1 MKNKYFAVI
10 DTNVIV
16 SALIS
21 TSLESNPV
29 KVFRA
34 IIQEQI
40 VPLYNDEILDEY
52 RAVLSRV
59 KFHLDSSLI
68 ETVLKAIITDGLSLD
83 RTQASGID
91 FPDPKDIVF
100 YEVALS
106 RDDSYLVTGNIRHFP
121 AQTFVITPAEMVR
134 LLETPSDKKKE

>member
-1 MKNKYFAVI
+1 MENKLYAVI

-21 TSLESNPV
+21 SNLDSNPV

-40 VPLYNDEILDEY
+40 IPVYNDEILAEY
-52 RAVLSRV
+52 RTVLSRA
-59 KFHLDSSLI
+59 KFHLAPALI
-68 ETVLKAIITDGLSLD
+68 DDVLKAIITDGIDLN
-83 RTQASGID
+83 RTPATD
-91 FPDPKDIVF
+91 LTFPDPKDIVF

-106 RDDSYLVTGNIRHFP
+106 KEGAYLVTGNIKHFP
-121 AQTFVITPAEMVR
+121 VRTFVITPAEMVR
-134 LLETPSDKKKE
+134 LLEK

>member
-1 MKNKYFAVI
+1 MRNKYYAVI

-16 SALIS
+16 SALI
-21 TSLESNPV
+21 TSALESNPV

-52 RAVLSRV
+52 RAVLSRA
-59 KFHLDSSLI
+59 KFHLAPSLV

-83 RTQASGID
+83 RTPANGID

-106 RDDSYLVTGNIRHFP
+106 KEDSYLVTGNIRHFP
-121 AQTFVITPAEMVR
+121 AKTFVITPAEMVR
-134 LLETPSDKKKE
+134 LLETDY

>member
-1 MKNKYFAVI
+1 MENKLYAVI

-21 TSLESNPV
+21 SNLDSNPV

-40 VPLYNDEILDEY
+40 IPVYNDEILAEY
-52 RAVLSRV
+52 RTVLSRE
-59 KFHLDSSLI
+59 KFHLTPALI
-68 ETVLKAIITDGLSLD
+68 DDVLKAIVID
-83 RTQASGID
+83 GID
-91 FPDPKDIVF
+91 LNRTSATNLTFPDPKDIVF

-106 RDDSYLVTGNIRHFP
+106 KEDTYLVTGNIKHFP
-121 AQTFVITPAEMVR
+121 VRTFVITPAEMIR
-134 LLETPSDKKKE
+134 LLEKITAKGK

>member
-1 MKNKYFAVI
+1 MQRFRRHVMKNKYFAVI

-91 FPDPKDIVF
+91 FTDPLKTLCF
-100 YEVALS
+100 MKWLS
-106 RDDSYLVTGNIRHFP
+106 P
-121 AQTFVITPAEMVR
+121 EMTPT
-134 LLETPSDKKKE
+134 L